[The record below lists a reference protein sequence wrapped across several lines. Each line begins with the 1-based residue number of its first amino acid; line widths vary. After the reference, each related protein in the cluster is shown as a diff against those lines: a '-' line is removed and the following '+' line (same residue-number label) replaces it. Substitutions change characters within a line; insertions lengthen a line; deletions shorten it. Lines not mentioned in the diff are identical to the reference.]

1 MSERKVLN
9 KYYPIDYDPR
19 RLPRQK
25 DHGQQKVTTFASS
38 ALLGYH
44 RRFLTLSRLLNVHVG
59 CGQYRGQNYGHSYYG
74 TLPHEMQNLW

>member
-25 DHGQQKVTTFASS
+25 DHGQQK
-38 ALLGYH
+38 LLV
-44 RRFLTLSRLLNVHVG
+44 LPVVHSKGITVG
-59 CGQYRGQNYGHSYYG
+59 F
-74 TLPHEMQNLW
+74 